1 MIKNFKSI
9 DGFFNSKLRYQNFHN
24 NTKLNKDKFSI
35 LGSGNSISSLPFEK
49 KSVLLK
55 TQLKHK
61 ININK
66 KKLELTA
73 NSDIEIYEI
82 HNFLLKNSLFFP
94 GFPSY
99 PSIGLT
105 LASLKSY

>member
-1 MIKNFKSI
+1 MIRKFKSI
-9 DGFFNSKLRYQNFHN
+9 DGFFNSKLRYQNFHDD
-24 NTKLNKDKFSI
+24 TKLNKNKFSI

-66 KKLELTA
+66 NPRSKTKPSDHTPIELMI
-73 NSDIEIYEI
+73 N
-82 HNFLLKNSLFFP
+82 
-94 GFPSY
+94 
-99 PSIGLT
+99 
-105 LASLKSY
+105 